1 MCRTPAANHPTGLHI
16 DPNNQQMKAALSD
29 ALSAKNRPP
38 AGGGLFGPDALMRLA
53 MDSRTRHLMDDK
65 VIDQLCFERGCCV
78 AACVWV
84 FAGGGSVGRSLHITL
99 Q

>member
-1 MCRTPAANHPTGLHI
+1 MKNAHVRGPVDCVCLATQPTLSLLPTPTYLHTCHTTGLHL

-65 VIDQLCFERGCCV
+65 V
-78 AACVWV
+78 
-84 FAGGGSVGRSLHITL
+84 GG
-99 Q
+99 